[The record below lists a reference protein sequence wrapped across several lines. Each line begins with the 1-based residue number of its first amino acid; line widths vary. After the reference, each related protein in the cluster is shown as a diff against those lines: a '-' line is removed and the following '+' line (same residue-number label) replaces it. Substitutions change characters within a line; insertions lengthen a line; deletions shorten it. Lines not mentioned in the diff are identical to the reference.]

1 MLTIRKE
8 QYSVFEQNEIL
19 KFENPTYI
27 HLNQLYPEQC
37 QDLGEPRLR
46 RMIKYG
52 IQRAATYEIRTAES
66 VHKYIEVM
74 LLLGQD
80 FDKDS
85 NYPWAEKL
93 LNDENLR
100 NPKTK
105 ADRVHESALQYLS
118 KKA

>member
-1 MLTIRKE
+1 
-8 QYSVFEQNEIL
+8 
-19 KFENPTYI
+19 
-27 HLNQLYPEQC
+27 
-37 QDLGEPRLR
+37 
-46 RMIKYG
+46 
-52 IQRAATYEIRTAES
+52 
-66 VHKYIEVM
+66 M